1 MITSSHLSLNLKHR
15 MELS

>member
-1 MITSSHLSLNLKHR
+1 MITSSHLSLNLHR